1 MPSPGFL
8 DGRTTSSTVQA
19 AIVTAMAGI
28 VGIDD
33 ADVQSL
39 DRNQREK

>member
-1 MPSPGFL
+1 MPSPGYL
-8 DGRTTSSTVQA
+8 DGRNASSTVQA

-28 VGIDD
+28 VGTDD
-33 ADVQSL
+33 ADVHSL